1 MKCKL
6 AGAWFFSILFV
17 AAGLL
22 AAACAGAK
30 NIPLETVFHS
40 IFAAGNPAE
49 LSLDMQL
56 VRDIRLPRALSS
68 AVIGGLLG
76 MGGAMMQGVT
86 RNPIAEPSIMGIT
99 QGAALAVAVVSVNT
113 TLYGILGN
121 FAAALAGA
129 FISGILVLLF
139 SIRSAS
145 NMNISRL
152 ILAGTAL
159 GTFFL
164 SLATVIALLGNRS
177 QELAFWV
184 SGGFRTASWDQM
196 KILLVVSIPCFILAL
211 LISRKINIVSL
222 GDDVCTGLGVNP
234 VKVRILTMVLLI
246 PMCAVSVAVAGNI
259 AFVGLIVPHVVRKL
273 SGNDYRKLIPLSFF
287 FGSALLIWADIAARM
302 IQPPYETP
310 IGLFTALIGVPVFLL
325 MIRKESR

>member
-1 MKCKL
+1 M
-6 AGAWFFSILFV
+6 
-17 AAGLL
+17 

-30 NIPLETVFHS
+30 NIPLETVFKS

-49 LSLDMQL
+49 LPLDMQL

-145 NMNISRL
+145 
-152 ILAGTAL
+152 
-159 GTFFL
+159 
-164 SLATVIALLGNRS
+164 
-177 QELAFWV
+177 
-184 SGGFRTASWDQM
+184 
-196 KILLVVSIPCFILAL
+196 
-211 LISRKINIVSL
+211 
-222 GDDVCTGLGVNP
+222 
-234 VKVRILTMVLLI
+234 
-246 PMCAVSVAVAGNI
+246 
-259 AFVGLIVPHVVRKL
+259 
-273 SGNDYRKLIPLSFF
+273 
-287 FGSALLIWADIAARM
+287 
-302 IQPPYETP
+302 
-310 IGLFTALIGVPVFLL
+310 
-325 MIRKESR
+325 

>member
-1 MKCKL
+1 MNRKL
-6 AGAWFFSILFV
+6 TGAWFFSILLV
-17 AAGLL
+17 AAGLM

-30 NIPLETVFHS
+30 NIPAETVLNS
-40 IFAAGNPAE
+40 LFAAGKPEE
-49 LSLDMQL
+49 LPLDMQL
-56 VRDIRLPRALSS
+56 VRNIRLPRALAS
-68 AVIGGLLG
+68 AIIGGLLG

-99 QGAALAVAVVSVNT
+99 QGAALAVAIVSVNT
-113 TLYGILGN
+113 SLYGLLGN
-121 FAAALAGA
+121 FAAAMLGA

-139 SIRSAS
+139 SLKSAS

-164 SLATVIALLGNRS
+164 SLASVIALLGNRS

-196 KILLVVSIPCFILAL
+196 NILLIVSIPC
-211 LISRKINIVSL
+211 LISALIISSKINIVSL

-234 VKVRILTMVLLI
+234 VKIRILTMILLI
-246 PMCAVSVAVAGNI
+246 PMCAVSVAIAGNI
-259 AFVGLIVPHVVRKL
+259 AFVGLIVPHVVRKM
-273 SGNDYRKLIPLSFF
+273 SGNDYRKLIPLSFL

-302 IQPPYETP
+302 VQPPYETP